1 MKTFDENT
9 YKFGRVW
16 YLVAVFLMCAAPFVI
31 SVYFNTWPPIDKIL
45 AGLLSVAP
53 LFYTIGVIEILTYVP
68 MLGPSGTY
76 LGFVTGNVSG
86 IKVPASINAL
96 RISGYKI
103 DTPEGEVVSTLAIA
117 TSTLVNTTVLIL
129 GMLALIP
136 LTPVLESELLAPMF
150 ANVMPAMFGALG
162 VVFILK
168 DWKIASV
175 PLAFMLVL
183 FFVFKVPSSYVS
195 VLVPVGIIISVV
207 WSRFLYKKGLL
218 GPVTPKQEVNQ
229 NKEGE

>member
-9 YKFGRVW
+9 YKFGRIW
-16 YLVAVFLMCAAPFVI
+16 YLVAVFLMLAVPFVI
-31 SVYFNTWPPIDKIL
+31 SIYFNAWPPLEKIF

-96 RISGYKI
+96 KISGYKI

-136 LTPVLESELLAPMF
+136 LTPILESDLLAPMF

-162 VVFILK
+162 VVFLLK

-195 VLVPVGIIISVV
+195 VLVPIGIVISIA

-218 GPVTPKQEVNQ
+218 GHAEKVDQKDEQ
-229 NKEGE
+229 K